1 MPGDDNV
8 SVETT
13 SSDDGD
19 ANVFRDYESSEVASK
34 YLAGSSDQY
43 KKSRFQTNMRRDI
56 SWIGA
61 FFVAAGVP
69 ALVLF
74 SIGGISALD
83 GPVAALIWVISVL
96 IGFVDAFI
104 YAEIAG
110 LHPKKSG
117 GTAVHGATAWIR
129 YITPTAPIS
138 LWSNW
143 LAWTP
148 VLAIGSGLAAGYLLS
163 VFFAPTAT
171 VNTWQVTLLHLNFLA
186 SGCTLRIN
194 ATFIIGAIILLAV
207 WNIQHRGILRTARI
221 QTILTLG
228 SLMPLLIVTII
239 PILTGD
245 VVLKN
250 FTPFVPINGSWDLTG
265 WQYFFGGLFIA
276 AWSAYAFETAICY
289 MSEFK
294 NPGRDQAK
302 AILWSGV
309 FCIVC
314 FFLVPF
320 VFQGVLGTKYMLSP
334 GIYSGAGVG
343 AAMASMLHVGAAAT
357 KFIVVLL
364 MFTLILAIMTAM
376 SGSSRTLFQGGQD
389 GWLPKYLSHLNKH
402 KVPTYAMWTDL
413 SVNLVLLMMSDYI
426 FVLAV
431 SNCNYMIFNF
441 LNLNAGWI
449 HRRDNPRV
457 PRPFR
462 APQPLFIAATCMAYF
477 NVFLLGAGANVW
489 GHGTLLAGWITALI
503 AIPVFYYRHY
513 VTDKGQFPRHMFSDL
528 IPEGETELG
537 PKRCGI
543 LPYVAVAGGL
553 ASMTMAYTIFWVW
566 KP

>member
-1 MPGDDNV
+1 MADEDR
-8 SVETT
+8 SM
-13 SSDDGD
+13 SDWQ
-19 ANVFRDYESSEVASK
+19 SSEVSDK
-34 YLAGSSDQY
+34 YLAEYSDEY
-43 KKSRFQTNMRRDI
+43 KQSRFKTNMRRDI
-56 SWIGA
+56 SWVGA

-74 SIGGISALD
+74 SMGGISALD
-83 GPVAALIWVISVL
+83 GPTATLVWTLSVL
-96 IGFVDAFI
+96 IGFVDAFV

-129 YITPTAPIS
+129 YVRPAAPIS
-138 LWSNW
+138 LWCNW

-148 VLAIGSGLAAGYLLS
+148 VLAIGSGLGAGYLLS
-163 VFFAPTAT
+163 IFFKPTARI
-171 VNTWQVTLLHLNFLA
+171 NTWQVTLLHLGFLK
-186 SGCTLRIN
+186 SGLSIRLN
-194 ATFIIGAIILLAV
+194 ATFFIGAVIMLTV
-207 WNIQHRGILRTARI
+207 WNIQHRGILRTARV

-228 SLMPLLIVTII
+228 TLAPLLIVTII
-239 PILTGD
+239 PIFTGD
-245 VVLKN
+245 VMMKN
-250 FTPFVPINGSWDLTG
+250 FSPFVPINGSWNVSG
-265 WQYFFGGLFIA
+265 WTLFLGGLFIA

-309 FCIVC
+309 FCIAC
-314 FFLVPF
+314 YILVPF
-320 VFQGVLGTKYMLSP
+320 VFQGVLGTKAMLAP

-343 AAMASMLHVGAAAT
+343 DALAGMVHGAAWVT
-357 KFIVVLL
+357 KFLVVLL
-364 MFTLILAIMTAM
+364 LFTLILAIMTAM

-389 GWLPKYLSHLNKH
+389 GWLPRYLSHLNEH

-413 SVNLVLLMMSDYI
+413 GVNLVLLLMSDYI

-449 HRRDNPRV
+449 HRKDNARV
-457 PRPFR
+457 PRPFK
-462 APQPLFIAATCMAYF
+462 APLPLFIGGTCMAYV
-477 NVFLLGAGANVW
+477 NVFLLGAGANAW
-489 GHGTLLAGWITALI
+489 GKGTLLAGWVSALI

-513 VTDKGQFPRHMFSDL
+513 VTDKGQFPVHMFDDL
-528 IPEGETELG
+528 IPAGETELG
-537 PKRCGI
+537 PTKCGI
-543 LPYVAVAGGL
+543 LPYVAIAGGL
-553 ASMTMAYTIFWVW
+553 VCMTAGYVIFWVW